1 MKASEKTILRFLEG
15 TDKSFIIPIYQRNY
29 DWKKEQCEQ
38 LFNDL
43 ISVINSNFR
52 NHFFGSIVFIYDEN
66 ADDEQ
71 LIIIDGQQRL
81 TTISLL
87 LLAMYNLI
95 ENGIFDDK
103 NDLSI
108 KIRNEYLVDKYKPHD
123 KKIKLKLIKN
133 DKLAFDR
140 LFENNP
146 DYYIQDSKI
155 TINYNYFY
163 TWIQERIKNISELY
177 EAIKKLSIV
186 QIKLI
191 QKEDDPQLIFES
203 LNSTG
208 LDLTEADKIRNY
220 VLMGTS
226 IDNQNNLYENYWLK
240 IESLTN
246 NKIDAFARCYLT
258 IKTNVIPNEKRIY
271 LEFKQY
277 VISNKYSIDEILEDM
292 LIYAKFYSYMISG
305 NTDIPQINTI
315 IKNMNFLEST
325 TAYPYTI
332 QALMDYYNDSIMTKD
347 ELIELFNILESF
359 LVRRLICNVPTNALN
374 KLFLTLERDIRK
386 NESWS
391 ENYINIFKYLLKSK
405 TVSQRF
411 PDDEEFK
418 DSFTARDLYNIKS
431 SKRSYI
437 FEKLEN
443 YDNVE
448 QVNVTE
454 LIANGTLT
462 IEHIMPQE
470 LTKEWKESLGS
481 KYEIIHEQ
489 FLHNIG
495 NLTLTGYNAKYSN
508 KSFELKKT
516 MNNGFLDSKLSLNK
530 YVAKQNF
537 WNREQIE
544 QRAKILFDVAI
555 KIWPMVK
562 TDYKPIKDNEDFYTL
577 SDEESFTNKK
587 IQSYVFFGDEI
598 RVKQWTDFYEDVIDK
613 LYELDHGI
621 MQKIVTHNFQDSYMG
636 KRFTSMKNLLRNA
649 HKVDENIYIEKN
661 LNTDAKLDTL
671 RAILD
676 FYELEYSDIGFY
688 IQTTNSKIK

>member
-15 TDKSFIIPIYQRNY
+15 TDKKFIIPIYQRNY

-43 ISVINSNFR
+43 ISVINSSFR
-52 NHFFGSIVFIYDEN
+52 SHFFGSIVFIYDEN

-95 ENGIFDDK
+95 ENGVFDDK
-103 NDLSI
+103 DDLSA
-108 KIRNEYLVDKYKPHD
+108 KIRNEYLVDKYKPTD
-123 KKIKLKLIKN
+123 KKIKLKLIKD
-133 DKLAFDR
+133 DKVAFDR
-140 LFENNP
+140 LFENDPN
-146 DYYIQDSKI
+146 YYISESKV

-163 TWIQERIKNISELY
+163 TWIQERIKDINELY

-186 QIKLI
+186 QIKLV

-220 VLMGTS
+220 ILMGTS
-226 IDNQNNLYENYWLK
+226 VENQNNLYENYWLK
-240 IESLTN
+240 IEKLTS
-246 NKIDAFARCYLT
+246 NKVDAFARCYLT
-258 IKTNVIPNEKRIY
+258 IKTNVIPTEKRIY

-277 VISNKYSIDEILEDM
+277 VILNKCNIDEILEDM
-292 LIYAKFYSYMISG
+292 LLYAKFYNYTING
-305 NTDIPQINTI
+305 NTDIPQVNTI
-315 IKNMNFLEST
+315 IKNINTLEST

-332 QALMDYYNDSIMTKD
+332 RALMNYYNDSIINKD
-347 ELIELFNILESF
+347 EIIELFSILESF

-386 NESWS
+386 NDAWEK
-391 ENYINIFKYLLKSK
+391 NYIDIFKYLLKSK

-411 PDDEEFK
+411 PDDAEFK
-418 DSFTARDLYNIKS
+418 ESFTTRDLYNIKS

-443 YDNVE
+443 YNNVE
-448 QVNVTE
+448 TVNVTE
-454 LIANGTLT
+454 LIADGTLT

-481 KYEIIHEQ
+481 EYEIIHEHL
-489 FLHNIG
+489 LHNIG
-495 NLTLTGYNAKYSN
+495 NLTLTGYNSKYSN
-508 KSFELKKT
+508 KSFETKKT
-516 MNNGFLDSKLSLNK
+516 IENGYCESKLSLNK
-530 YVAKQNF
+530 YIASQSS
-537 WNREQIE
+537 WNKEQIL
-544 QRAKILFDVAI
+544 QRASKLFDVAL
-555 KIWPMVK
+555 KIWPVVE
-562 TDYKPIKDNEDFYTL
+562 TNYKPLKDDEDFYTL
-577 SDEESFTNKK
+577 ADEESFTNKK
-587 IQSYVFFGDEI
+587 IQSYVFLGDETK
-598 RVKQWTDFYEDVIDK
+598 VKQWTEFYEDIIDK
-613 LYELDHGI
+613 LYELDQGI
-621 MQKIVTHNFQDSYMG
+621 MQKIITHNFQDAYMG
-636 KRFTSMKNLLRNA
+636 KRFSNKEDLLRNA
-649 HKVDENIYIEKN
+649 YKVDNNIFIEKN

-671 RAILD
+671 RVILD
-676 FYELEYSDIGFY
+676 FYGLDYIDVGIY
-688 IQTTNSKIK
+688 IQARSVGTE